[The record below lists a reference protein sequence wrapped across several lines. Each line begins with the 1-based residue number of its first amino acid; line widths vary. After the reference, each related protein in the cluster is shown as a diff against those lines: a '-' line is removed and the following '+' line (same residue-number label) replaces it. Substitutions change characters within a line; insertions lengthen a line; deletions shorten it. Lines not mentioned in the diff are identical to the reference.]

1 MVGLLILLLGRY
13 KGYLSR
19 EFGSLGV
26 ETWIKEILLVLRLV
40 HLFPLQTAD
49 QTNYHRKVNF

>member
-26 ETWIKEILLVLRLV
+26 QTWIKEILLVLRLV
-40 HLFPLQTAD
+40 QLFPVQTM
-49 QTNYHRKVNF
+49 QTRLIIIGK